1 MLEANEVTAIYKAA
15 RCKMPCHVCM
25 VLRDNL
31 NNMNLASEDMNLRTP
46 ENMQQII
53 NEGRARI
60 FPYTM
65 LKMPSGSSRECLNA
79 NPSAISFKE

>member
-1 MLEANEVTAIYKAA
+1 MLEADEITTTYKTA

-25 VLRDNL
+25 VLWD

-53 NEGRARI
+53 NKGRGKN
-60 FPYTM
+60 F
-65 LKMPSGSSRECLNA
+65 SVHNVENA
-79 NPSAISFKE
+79 FWKFS

>member
-1 MLEANEVTAIYKAA
+1 MLEADEVTATYKAA

-53 NEGRARI
+53 NEGQGKN
-60 FPYTM
+60 F
-65 LKMPSGSSRECLNA
+65 SVHNVENA
-79 NPSAISFKE
+79 FWKFS